1 MHITFLLATLAA
13 LLSGPLLYAVAHRR
27 PSLLSLLDGF
37 VLVSIA
43 GLVLFEVL
51 PEAVHSGGLVVLPFL
66 LLGLFG
72 PTLLERWLTRARRE
86 AHLLALGLAILGL
99 VLHSAGDG
107 AALAGNGERHQEA
120 LALAIAVHSV
130 PVGLLVWWLLYS
142 VFGAWLPTLVLL
154 AMGAATIAGYL
165 FGIELGA
172 LLGVRG
178 WAWFQALI
186 AGSILHVIFGRPHLD
201 EDSHHHAA
209 PPPFEGLGNLI
220 AVGALTWLA
229 LVHAPEAPIAD
240 FFTRLL
246 HLSLDAAPA
255 LLLAYLVGG
264 WVGSELPDRWLRWIG
279 RGGAASQALRGMAV
293 GLPLPVCSCSVLP
306 LYQSLIRRGLP
317 VAAALAFLIATPE
330 IGLTALFVSLPLL
343 GLELTLLRV
352 AAAGALAFAVA
363 FTIARFVPVAAVGAA
378 DANGRCNGHPPTP
391 AGGRLRRALRAGL
404 VDLVDD
410 SFAWIL
416 IGLALAAALMP
427 YIQPLFWAALPDA
440 AEVLLFALLGMPI
453 YVCAAGATPLV
464 AVLIAGGV
472 SPGAAIAFL
481 LTGPATNVSTFGIL
495 RALHG
500 SPTALRFAAATAAG
514 AVLLGLLVNALLP
527 ADFAATRAPAAR
539 TPAAYEWLSLLLL
552 GAVYAAALLRK
563 GLRALF
569 SELIETPRALAG

>member
-1 MHITFLLATLAA
+1 
-13 LLSGPLLYAVAHRR
+13 
-27 PSLLSLLDGF
+27 
-37 VLVSIA
+37 
-43 GLVLFEVL
+43 
-51 PEAVHSGGLVVLPFL
+51 
-66 LLGLFG
+66 
-72 PTLLERWLTRARRE
+72 
-86 AHLLALGLAILGL
+86 
-99 VLHSAGDG
+99 
-107 AALAGNGERHQEA
+107 
-120 LALAIAVHSV
+120 
-130 PVGLLVWWLLYS
+130 
-142 VFGAWLPTLVLL
+142 
-154 AMGAATIAGYL
+154 
-165 FGIELGA
+165 
-172 LLGVRG
+172 
-178 WAWFQALI
+178 
-186 AGSILHVIFGRPHLD
+186 
-201 EDSHHHAA
+201 
-209 PPPFEGLGNLI
+209 

-246 HLSLDAAPA
+246 RLSLDAAPA

-264 WVGSELPDRWLRWIG
+264 LVGSELPDRWLRWIG

-293 GLPLPVCSCSVLP
+293 GLPLPVCSCGVLP

-343 GLELTLLRV
+343 GVELTLLRV

-363 FTIARFVPVAAVGAA
+363 FTIARFVPVTAAGAA
-378 DANGRCNGHPPTP
+378 GANGCCGGRPPTR
-391 AGGRLRRALRAGL
+391 ADGRLQRALRTGL

-440 AEVLLFALLGMPI
+440 AEVVLFALLGMPI

-481 LTGPATNVSTFGIL
+481 LTGPATNISTFGIL

-500 SPTALRFAAATAAG
+500 TSTALRFAAATAVG
-514 AVLLGLLVNALLP
+514 AVLLGLLVDALLP
-527 ADFAATRAPAAR
+527 AGFGARVPAAHAHA
-539 TPAAYEWLSLLLL
+539 PAAYEWLSLLLL
-552 GAVYAAALLRK
+552 GALYAAALLRK

-569 SELIETPRALAG
+569 SDLIETPRALAG